1 MSETNC
7 TNEIAGVALE
17 IQHTDKNT
25 MKSPT
30 NNNYNAG
37 KENQMC
43 DQMENKQQANC
54 EQFDKSKLS
63 VIVDKSVTVS
73 NVSKMEK
80 EAMEEIRPQRI
91 CLVGAVI
98 ENEAV
103 VLAAQKF
110 NVPIVASVS
119 GAEFID
125 DTECITYFV
134 MQKFEG
140 EEYEQI
146 RKTQHR
152 IYGPPALQQMARL
165 GSELKYLRKP
175 TYNFAMEGI
184 ITCFT
189 GIRKKDELT
198 LLVDLIHKMGGSIR
212 KDLNSK
218 STHLICNSSSGE
230 KYRYAM
236 TFRLT
241 VVHSEWVHAAWEQRD
256 NLDFLATDDEF
267 TRNHRVKR
275 FEGQRVCF
283 FGFSAEEHQEMVDIL
298 KSNGGIPV
306 DLDDPTCSH
315 VILAN
320 NVDHFPEELAGPP
333 TSPPPLTAITPN
345 LMNASTAATPSIH
358 VINADKCL
366 PPDGLDKLNLND
378 KVVHKVKQSGSSHT
392 IVDTPKKKLNCGNS
406 DGIVLPGNE
415 GNQFLEPTNLSPIL
429 HNIEEEEENADDA
442 NDKEMSKRKRDSFDN
457 ISIISTDTFAAQF
470 NSAKKPKLIR
480 TGSITR
486 SLRRSMSFVALK
498 NPMNMIR
505 TRRNSI
511 DPNSSINSITSMNES
526 TFSESIKRP
535 VKEKLQSLK
544 DRLTHGNRSKREFC
558 LTPKTTRKLNNQ
570 IMPTI
575 EHDDNHFVPPNEI
588 SMLSCRKILNST
600 MNTTEAIEVAES
612 DEQSQL
618 ATVNGPNASS
628 NVNKLMDNNQD
639 VADSTVNC
647 TTVQNHVIP
656 PLAER
661 KTDSRTHIV
670 KSDWFWFTIQDG
682 YANEEE
688 YLFCDYLDS
697 IANTPG
703 GDRRDSLPTGVKQR
717 KRKRFSIMGA
727 SGKRRSSISDAGLS
741 VSGSFLDCTGSPIIN
756 RDTNGKSFS
765 VSAFSLC
772 SGTNLLSSF
781 LMHQKF
787 QIIPFHRD
795 RPQYRWNTKNQ
806 GTKIDALQSFHG
818 FIWHR
823 IKLRWYITYNSV
835 IVSKTIGR
843 YGRHQ

>member
-1 MSETNC
+1 MSETDC
-7 TNEIAGVALE
+7 ANEIAGVALE
-17 IQHTDKNT
+17 IQQNDKNT
-25 MKSPT
+25 MKFST
-30 NNNYNAG
+30 NNYNAG

-43 DQMENKQQANC
+43 EELDKNKSSVTM
-54 EQFDKSKLS
+54 DKS
-63 VIVDKSVTVS
+63 VIVS
-73 NVSKMEK
+73 NISKMEK
-80 EAMEEIRPQRI
+80 QTMEENQSKRI
-91 CLVGAVI
+91 CLVGSVI

-103 VLAAQKF
+103 ILAAQKF
-110 NVPIVASVS
+110 NVPVITSMS
-119 GAEFID
+119 GAEYIG
-125 DTECITYFV
+125 DTEWTTFFV
-134 MQKFEG
+134 MQEFEG
-140 EEYEQI
+140 DEYERI
-146 RKTQHR
+146 RKSQHR
-152 IYGPPALQQMARL
+152 IYGPPALQQIARL
-165 GSELKYLRKP
+165 GNELKSLKKP

-218 STHLICNSSSGE
+218 STHLICNSSSGD

-241 VVHSEWVHAAWEQRD
+241 VVRPEWVHAAWEERD
-256 NLDFLATDDEF
+256 NLDFVATEDEF
-267 TRNHRVKR
+267 TRNHRIKR

-283 FGFSAEEHQEMVDIL
+283 FGFSPEEHQEMVDIL

-320 NVDHFPEELAGPP
+320 NVDHFPEQLSGPP
-333 TSPPPLTAITPN
+333 TSPPPLTSLTPN
-345 LMNASTAATPSIH
+345 LMNAASVTTPSIH
-358 VINADKCL
+358 VVNADKCL

-378 KVVHKVKQSGSSHT
+378 KIVHKAKPSGSSHA
-392 IVDTPKKKLNCGNS
+392 IVDTPKKIINCENS

-415 GNQFLEPTNLSPIL
+415 ENQFLEPTNLSPIL
-429 HNIEEEEENADDA
+429 HNIEEEEENGDDA

-535 VKEKLQSLK
+535 VKERLQSLK
-544 DRLTHGNRSKREFC
+544 DRITHGNRSKREFC
-558 LTPKTTRKLNNQ
+558 LTPKTTKKFNNQ
-570 IMPTI
+570 TMPTT
-575 EHDDNHFVPPNEI
+575 ENDDNHFVPPNEI

-600 MNTTEAIEVAES
+600 MNTAEAIEAAEP
-612 DEQSQL
+612 DEQPQSV
-618 ATVNGPNASS
+618 VNNPSASS
-628 NVNKLMDNNQD
+628 KLNKVMDTQNQD

-647 TTVQNHVIP
+647 TTLQSNHVIP

-661 KTDSRTHIV
+661 KPDSRTHIV

-688 YLFCDYLDS
+688 HLFCDYLDS

-703 GDRRDSLPTGVKQR
+703 GDRRDSLPPGLKQR

-741 VSGSFLDCTGSPIIN
+741 VSGSFLDCTGSPNIN

-765 VSAFSLC
+765 VLSEQFFCFFAF
-772 SGTNLLSSF
+772 SSF
-781 LMHQKF
+781 L
-787 QIIPFHRD
+787 
-795 RPQYRWNTKNQ
+795 
-806 GTKIDALQSFHG
+806 
-818 FIWHR
+818 
-823 IKLRWYITYNSV
+823 
-835 IVSKTIGR
+835 
-843 YGRHQ
+843 

>member
-7 TNEIAGVALE
+7 ANEIAGVALE
-17 IQHTDKNT
+17 IQQNDKNT
-25 MKSPT
+25 VKFQT
-30 NNNYNAG
+30 NISNAG

-43 DQMENKQQANC
+43 DQMENKQQLNC
-54 EQFDKSKLS
+54 ERTEKSKS
-63 VIVDKSVTVS
+63 CGIMDKSVIAS

-80 EAMEEIRPQRI
+80 QTMEEMRPQRI
-91 CLVGAVI
+91 CLVGTVI
-98 ENEAV
+98 ENEAI
-103 VLAAQKF
+103 VLAAEQF
-110 NVPIVASVS
+110 NVPVVTSVS
-119 GAEFID
+119 GAEFIG
-125 DTECITYFV
+125 DTEWITYFV
-134 MQKFEG
+134 MQEFEG
-140 EEYEQI
+140 NEYERI

-152 IYGPPALQQMARL
+152 IYGPPALQQMARKEK
-165 GSELKYLRKP
+165 ELKYLKKP

-212 KDLNSK
+212 KDLTFK
-218 STHLICNSSSGE
+218 STHLICSASSGE

-241 VVHSEWVHAAWEQRD
+241 VVRPEWVHAAWKERD
-256 NLDFLATDDEF
+256 NLDFCATQDEF
-267 TRNHRVKR
+267 TQNHRLRR

-283 FGFSAEEHQEMVDIL
+283 FGFTPEEHQEMVDIL

-306 DLDDPTCSH
+306 DLDDPACSH

-320 NVDHFPEELAGPP
+320 NVDHFPEQLSGPP
-333 TSPPPLTAITPN
+333 TSPPPLTAITQN
-345 LMNASTAATPSIH
+345 VMNASTAATPSIH
-358 VINADKCL
+358 IVNTDKCL

-378 KVVHKVKQSGSSHT
+378 KVKPSGSST
-392 IVDTPKKKLNCGNS
+392 GSTSSQVIVDTPKKFMNC

-415 GNQFLEPTNLSPIL
+415 ENQFLEPTNLSPIL

-511 DPNSSINSITSMNES
+511 DPNASINSITSMNES

-558 LTPKTTRKLNNQ
+558 LTPKTSKKFNTQ
-570 IMPTI
+570 TMPTI
-575 EHDDNHFVPPNEI
+575 ENDDNHFVPPNEI

-600 MNTTEAIEVAES
+600 MNTTDAIEAAES

-618 ATVNGPNASS
+618 AVNGPIASS
-628 NVNKLMDNNQD
+628 KVNNVMDNNQD

-647 TTVQNHVIP
+647 TTVMSTNHIIP

-661 KTDSRTHIV
+661 KPDSRTHIV

-688 YLFCDYLDS
+688 HLFCDYLDS

-703 GDRRDSLPTGVKQR
+703 GDRRDSLPPGVKQR
-717 KRKRFSIMGA
+717 KRKRFSNAFSIGA

-741 VSGSFLDCTGSPIIN
+741 VSGSFLDCTGSPNIN
-756 RDTNGKSFS
+756 RDLNGKWSASFQTQIRPLLGTIFF
-765 VSAFSLC
+765 AFF
-772 SGTNLLSSF
+772 TF
-781 LMHQKF
+781 
-787 QIIPFHRD
+787 
-795 RPQYRWNTKNQ
+795 
-806 GTKIDALQSFHG
+806 
-818 FIWHR
+818 
-823 IKLRWYITYNSV
+823 
-835 IVSKTIGR
+835 
-843 YGRHQ
+843 